1 MRRIGARPIAVAGH
15 GRGHDSELRL
25 GIAGL
30 GTVGASVVR
39 MIERTAD
46 RAACALLPTG
56 THPLWHVLNA
66 VVLYALVATAIRHRE
81 TAG

>member
-1 MRRIGARPIAVAGH
+1 MLFRSTG
-15 GRGHDSELRL
+15 
-25 GIAGL
+25 
-30 GTVGASVVR
+30 
-39 MIERTAD
+39 D

-56 THPLWHVLNA
+56 THSLWHVLNA